1 MQDHAAI
8 VQRVLLRIEE
18 RLDDVQITD
27 LIQYSGYSPYHF
39 HRLFVAY
46 AGESLKQY
54 VKRLRLQKAAHRL
67 NHSSDPVTGIA
78 LDAGYQTPSAFNK
91 AFKAFFGTSPSGFKE
106 QPPLRKAAMKTEPLR
121 IEELAPLRVYCARH
135 TGPYHE
141 SGKAWEQ
148 LMGFIYP
155 LKIREKKN
163 LLGKDAKMLGI
174 SYDDPDVVEAAHL
187 RYDACITAD
196 DHVRLVPGIEEKTI
210 AGGLCAV
217 FLHKGSYNNLNE
229 TYAAIFA
236 GWVKEHNVSLRE
248 VPIVARYL
256 NRDPRRTR
264 PENLRTEIYIPIQSA
279 P

>member
-18 RLDDVQITD
+18 RLDHVQLVD
-27 LIQYSGYSPYHF
+27 LIQYSGYSPYYF
-39 HRLFVAY
+39 HRMFVAY
-46 AGESLKQY
+46 TGESLKQY

-67 NHSSDPVTGIA
+67 NHSAEPVTRIA
-78 LDAGYQTPSAFNK
+78 LEAGFQTPSAFNK

-106 QPPLRKAAMKTEPLR
+106 QPPVRNAAMKTEPLR
-121 IEELAPLRVYCARH
+121 IENMAPVSVYCARH
-135 TGPYHE
+135 TGPYQE
-141 SGKAWEQ
+141 TGKAWEQ

-155 LKIREKKN
+155 LKIRDKKN
-163 LLGKDAKMLGI
+163 LLGKDARMFGI
-174 SYDDPDVVEAAHL
+174 AYDDPDIVDAANL

-196 DHVRLVPGIEEKTI
+196 DRVRLPAGIEEKTI
-210 AGGLCAV
+210 AGGLYAV
-217 FLHKGSYNNLNE
+217 FLHKGSYYNLKE

-236 GWVKEHNVSLRE
+236 GWVKERNVSLRD
-248 VPIVARYL
+248 VPVVERYL

-264 PENLRTEIYIPIQSA
+264 PENLRTEIYIPILAA